1 MTEYKIERFDPV
13 IKDGKTASP
22 LIYIKADQK
31 LLKFFE
37 KNENVVPCIIC
48 GTKTVYDGN
57 IIIGV
62 VNTGDSDGP
71 MFKDTGLTTILLLT
85 EWRRYPEYG
94 SKGVIRFILPKK

>member
-1 MTEYKIERFDPV
+1 MTEYKIERFNPV
-13 IKDGKTASP
+13 MKSGKTASP

-31 LLKFFE
+31 LLNFFK
-37 KNENVVPCIIC
+37 KNENVVPCMIC

-62 VNTGDSDGP
+62 VNPSNSEGP

-94 SKGVIRFILPKK
+94 SKGVIRFILSK

>member
-13 IKDGKTASP
+13 MKSGKTASP

-31 LLKFFE
+31 LLNFFE
-37 KNENVVPCIIC
+37 KNKNVVPCMIS

-62 VNTGDSDGP
+62 VNIDNLEDP
-71 MFKDTGLTTILLLT
+71 MFRDTGLTTISLLT

-94 SKGVIRFILPKK
+94 SKGVIRFILSK

>member
-13 IKDGKTASP
+13 IKNGKTASP
-22 LIYIKADQK
+22 LIYIKADEK
-31 LLKFFE
+31 ILKFFE
-37 KNENVVPCIIC
+37 KNKNVVPCMIC

-62 VNTGDSDGP
+62 VNIGNSDGP
-71 MFKDTGLTTILLLT
+71 MFRDTGLTTISLLT

-94 SKGVIRFILPKK
+94 SKGIIRFILSD

>member
-22 LIYIKADQK
+22 LVYIKADQK
-31 LLKFFE
+31 LLNFF
-37 KNENVVPCIIC
+37 KKYENIVPCMIC

-57 IIIGV
+57 IIFGV
-62 VNTGDSDGP
+62 VNTDNSVGTIFGNTD
-71 MFKDTGLTTILLLT
+71 LTSISLLT

-94 SKGVIRFILPKK
+94 SKGVIRFILSD

>member
-1 MTEYKIERFDPV
+1 MTEYNIERFDPV
-13 IKDGKTASP
+13 IKYGKTASP

-31 LLKFFE
+31 LLNFFE
-37 KNENVVPCIIC
+37 KNKNIVPCMIC

-62 VNTGDSDGP
+62 VNPDNTIGP
-71 MFKDTGLTTILLLT
+71 MVGNTELTSISLLT

-94 SKGVIRFILPKK
+94 SKGVIRFILSD

>member
-13 IKDGKTASP
+13 INKGKIATP

-31 LLKFFE
+31 LLNFFE
-37 KNENVVPCIIC
+37 KNKNVVKCVIC

-57 IIIGV
+57 MIIGV
-62 VNTGDSDGP
+62 VNPDNTFSP
-71 MFKDTGLTTILLLT
+71 MVGNTELTSISLLT

-94 SKGVIRFILPKK
+94 SKGVIRFIVSD

>member
-1 MTEYKIERFDPV
+1 MTDYKIERFDPV

-31 LLKFFE
+31 LLDFFE
-37 KNENVVPCIIC
+37 KNKNVVPCMIC

-62 VNTGDSDGP
+62 VNQDNTIGP
-71 MFKDTGLTTILLLT
+71 MFGNTELTSISLLT

-94 SKGVIRFILPKK
+94 SKGVVRFILSD